1 MDSVHRA
8 VEQGGRGERL
18 GADIE
23 QVREVVMVMMVVM
36 IMLRVVSRSVNEL
49 LLHSIE
55 MFPDNIFDHLLGNN
69 SSTCP
74 GQRGWSCPAAW

>member
-1 MDSVHRA
+1 VVDSVHRA

-55 MFPDNIFDHLLGNN
+55 MFPVLVREVGPAQQ
-69 SSTCP
+69 P
-74 GQRGWSCPAAW
+74 GERAGGVEE